1 MARKKGLSIIAKDI
15 LSILENI
22 IGELMNV
29 ESESR
34 TRADVDTG
42 KLWESLKVLEQSSSS
57 GDEESEVN
65 PFIQCLNYNKML
77 KILLRLFKFLTRE
90 QILTIVT
97 LIMSNLENL
106 LVIKN
111 GSYTTYLTKSTR
123 KYCQIGR
130 SLYFDI
136 FKSVNECSVGFQI

>member
-1 MARKKGLSIIAKDI
+1 MGIIESI
-15 LSILENI
+15 
-22 IGELMNV
+22 
-29 ESESR
+29 
-34 TRADVDTG
+34 
-42 KLWESLKVLEQSSSS
+42 EQSSSS

-111 GSYTTYLTKSTR
+111 GSYTTYPNK
-123 KYCQIGR
+123 KYQKIL
-130 SLYFDI
+130 S
-136 FKSVNECSVGFQI
+136 NW

>member
-34 TRADVDTG
+34 TRADVDTS

-111 GSYTTYLTKSTR
+111 GYTTYPNK
-123 KYCQIGR
+123 KYQKIL
-130 SLYFDI
+130 S
-136 FKSVNECSVGFQI
+136 NW